1 LCGIK
6 PLSTE
11 ERGIEYVYFARPDLI
26 IDNISVYESRLNLG
40 RNLAR
45 ILKGESLFTEVY
57 PVPVSF
63 GNIERIEKD
72 RKANI

>member
-1 LCGIK
+1 MN
-6 PLSTE
+6 P
-11 ERGIEYVYFARPDLI
+11 
-26 IDNISVYESRLNLG
+26 G

-45 ILKGESLFTEVY
+45 ILKEKSLFTGVY